1 MTDSIVLGNGE
12 ILVVDDAVVAPL
24 GEPAIAIPGN
34 DATLVVTDTGEVSA
48 PDAGN
53 TAVLS
58 SGEGVNI
65 VNDGEIAGAFNGIS
79 SSGDDLLLTNLGL
92 ITSNSRAVDLADGDG
107 ITLINTGTIL
117 GTGDQ
122 RNGTL
127 YTNDTVNNYSI
138 TNSGVIDA
146 GTGNQGA
153 AISLSFGDEP
163 VEATLTNS
171 GTIDGRGQAAASSAL
186 AGDGIRLEGIRE
198 GGLVTGGGTFIGSI
212 TNEAEGVI
220 RSESTQG
227 TTAGF
232 RNYDDIDFQGTLINA
247 GEIFGVQNGVYFGDS
262 DHTGGIINNSG
273 LISSASRAVNI
284 DGLGLTVNNSGE
296 ILGTGDQRNGTV
308 YADDTANNYI
318 IDNSGLIDAGEGNNG
333 AGVSLSLGDVP
344 VEATVVNSGTIQG
357 RASEGTPLPP
367 TSPLAG
373 DGLRLEG
380 VRGTTPE
387 GAVTFAPATFTG
399 EIINSGFITSADNV
413 SGSTAGFHAVN
424 GVSFQGTLTNTEEG
438 VISGALNGVYFGN
451 PVTEGGADHT
461 GGVFNNEGLVTSGS
475 RAVNIDGDGLSVINS
490 GEILGTGDQRNG
502 TVYADDTANN
512 YIIDNSG
519 LIDAGEGNN
528 GAGVSLSLGDV
539 PVEATVINSGTIQ
552 GRAAEGAPL
561 PPTSPLAGDGLRLEG
576 VRGTTPEGAVTFA
589 PATFTGEIINSGFIT
604 SADNVSGSTAGF
616 HAVNGVSF
624 QGTLTNTEEGV
635 ISGALNGVYF
645 GNQVAEGGADHTG
658 GVFNNRG
665 LVTSG
670 SRAVNI
676 DGDGLSVINSGE
688 LLGTGNQRDGTV
700 YIDGT
705 GDDIFLSNEFGGVI
719 DAGVGNSGSGISV
732 QVGATS
738 EDDLNDGITIFND
751 GLVQGRGEGNVP
763 VGLRLFVGAGLS
775 EATFSGQITNASN
788 GVIASETQA
797 GILIEPGVIFDGRIV
812 NEGTISG
819 GNGFAIDANGALGTV
834 DVRNRGILEGSVR
847 LGDGDDRFVQLVAAA
862 VEVDG
867 GAGNDDLQGGA
878 GEDFL
883 TGGTGN
889 DLIRGRLGADNLVGD
904 AGNDNLLGGAG
915 ADVLNGGTGNDN
927 LLGGS
932 GPDAFVFGA
941 DLLDG
946 LADVDNIIGFQ
957 VADTLDFSEYL
968 AAGGG
973 IDFTRIAPTLLQID
987 LNGEDQV
994 NVIGGSGAL
1003 NVAESQLVGLA

>member
-357 RASEGTPLPP
+357 RASEGT
-367 TSPLAG
+367 
-373 DGLRLEG
+373 
-380 VRGTTPE
+380 
-387 GAVTFAPATFTG
+387 
-399 EIINSGFITSADNV
+399 
-413 SGSTAGFHAVN
+413 
-424 GVSFQGTLTNTEEG
+424 
-438 VISGALNGVYFGN
+438 
-451 PVTEGGADHT
+451 
-461 GGVFNNEGLVTSGS
+461 
-475 RAVNIDGDGLSVINS
+475 
-490 GEILGTGDQRNG
+490 
-502 TVYADDTANN
+502 
-512 YIIDNSG
+512 
-519 LIDAGEGNN
+519 
-528 GAGVSLSLGDV
+528 
-539 PVEATVINSGTIQ
+539 
-552 GRAAEGAPL
+552 PL